1 MSVPFSLHTEKLKKV
16 TSIFQKKL
24 ATWSRGSIK
33 LESER

>member
-16 TSIFQKKL
+16 PSNFQKKL
-24 ATWSRGSIK
+24 ATWSRGSTK